1 MTTKCKLAALFIF
14 VSCAVSL
21 SQGICTDKPGYC
33 QGDRCV
39 RGNTGATLEIGQ
51 SLWSQN
57 KKYQLAMQGDGNLV
71 IYCRHGSTKPGKYIW
86 HTKTHNIAIADGLR
100 YESNGNLAL
109 YRYDRVRA
117 WELNQNNESC
127 YLVLQN
133 DGNLVLYGCYGKVY
147 WHSRTYGKC

>member
-21 SQGICTDKPGYC
+21 SQGICTDEPGYC

-39 RGNTGATLEIGQ
+39 RGNTGATLKIGQ

-71 IYCRHGSTKPGKYIW
+71 IRCRTRAIWSTN
-86 HTKTHNIAIADGLR
+86 THNIAIANGLR
-100 YESNGNLAL
+100 YQSDGNLVL
-109 YRYDRVRA
+109 YRYDRKAVWA
-117 WELNQNNESC
+117 NPGMNESC
-127 YLVLQN
+127 YLRMQN
-133 DGNLVLYGCYGKVY
+133 DGNLVLYGCYGKVH
-147 WHSRTYGKC
+147 WSSKTNGKC